1 VAADTD
7 PIKAAVADPNRTA
20 EDRTRD
26 ERDHAVAVLTF
37 FDIKPGMVV
46 ADVFAGSGYYSE
58 LIGRVVAPKGKV
70 YLYNNAGFAKF
81 AEKPL
86 AERVASGRMNN
97 VTVIEKEVGEIGI
110 PAGSVDVVLMS
121 MSYLEHTEI
130 RTGDYYSLVMF
141 ATVGMML
148 MASATDLLVI
158 FLALEVMSIAAYA
171 LAGIARSQ
179 VRSNEAAMKYFLLG
193 AFATGFLLFGI
204 ALVFGATGSMT
215 LPVIAE
221 RVGQVAGQEKVLLI
235 AGVALLV
242 VGFGF
247 KIAAVPFHAW
257 APDVYEGSPTT
268 VTAFMA
274 VGIKAAAFA
283 AFVRIFLHTLGALY
297 TDWSGPLWVLA
308 VLTMTV
314 GNVVALLQT
323 NIKRMLAYS
332 SIAHA
337 GYLLVGMVA
346 GGPDGGSAILFYLIA
361 YAFMTLGAFAV
372 VVAVGRAGESNEL
385 LDDYAGIAFRNPFLG
400 VAMTV
405 FMLSLAGI
413 PPLGGFVGKFYIFS
427 AAIQSGYVGLAVIG
441 VLNSVVSVYYYV
453 GVLVRMYMTEGP
465 TEVTPPSSRPY
476 LFAALIATLAGTVL
490 VGLFPSPLLELA
502 RASFGSLG

>member
-1 VAADTD
+1 MNAATDIAWPVLLPLLVAGGSALAVLLVDLWMEGPDREGLGWIGIVGLVVTA
-7 PIKAAVADPNRTA
+7 ITAVALWNTHLSTMSNA
-20 EDRTRD
+20 IVLDRFGLFFTLLFC
-26 ERDHAVAVLTF
+26 LTS
-37 FDIKPGMVV
+37 I
-46 ADVFAGSGYYSE
+46 ST
-58 LIGRVVAPKGKV
+58 L
-70 YLYNNAGFAKF
+70 
-81 AEKPL
+81 
-86 AERVASGRMNN
+86 
-97 VTVIEKEVGEIGI
+97 
-110 PAGSVDVVLMS
+110 LMS

-141 ATVGMML
+141 ATIGMML

-158 FLALEVMSIAAYA
+158 FLGLEVMSIAAYA
-171 LAGIARSQ
+171 LAGIARGQ

-221 RVGQVAGQEKVLLI
+221 RASQLGGQEKMLLT
-235 AGVALLV
+235 AGVALLL

-247 KIAAVPFHAW
+247 KVAAVPFHAW

-274 VGIKAAAFA
+274 VGIKAATFA
-283 AFVRIFLHTLGALY
+283 AFVRVFLHTLGGLSA
-297 TDWSGPLWVLA
+297 DWSGALWVLA
-308 VLTMTV
+308 ALTMTV
-314 GNVVALLQT
+314 GNVVALVQT

-332 SIAHA
+332 SIAHG
-337 GYLLVGMVA
+337 GYLLVGMVGA
-346 GGPDGGSAILFYLIA
+346 GSDGGSAVLFYLIA

-372 VVAVGRAGESNEL
+372 VVAVGRSGEPNEM
-385 LDDYAGIAFRNPFLG
+385 LDDYAGIAFKNPFLG

-413 PPLGGFVGKFYIFS
+413 PPLGGFIGKFYVFS
-427 AAIQSGYVGLAVIG
+427 AAVQSGYVGLAVLG
-441 VLNSVVSVYYYV
+441 VLNSVLSVYYYV

-465 TEVTPPSSRPY
+465 TEVTPTSRRPY
-476 LFAALIATLAGTVL
+476 LFAALVATLAGTIL
-490 VGLFPSPLLELA
+490 VGIFPAPLLELA
-502 RASFGSLG
+502 RASFASLG